1 MNKKDIEKLVF
12 LGLILT
18 AIIVVILVT
27 ASILAP
33 RERSGKAQKYDFD
46 CTVEPKKNP
55 IKECKK

>member
-33 RERSGKAQKYDFD
+33 RERSSKAQKYDFD